1 MLFRSAGSVNRA
13 HRPGLPTACGPGNI
27 NRCENESV
35 GIASAFEGIGNA
47 TGISAALRNDI
58 GARNL
63 PQRKESVDALKS
75 RPQGDV
81 AQRLA
86 SNRTNSIRKY
96 PGLMNPSSQLD
107 TGGAS
112 LHVSPDA

>member
-1 MLFRSAGSVNRA
+1 MGSVNRA
-13 HRPGLPTACGPGNI
+13 DRISLPMAYDLGNK
-27 NRCENESV
+27 NRCKSESV
-35 GIASAFEGIGNA
+35 GRASAFEGMGNE
-47 TGISAALRNDI
+47 TGISAALRIDA
-58 GARNL
+58 GAISL
-63 PQRKESVDALKS
+63 PRRKESVDALEP

>member
-1 MLFRSAGSVNRA
+1 MGSVNRA
-13 HRPGLPTACGPGNI
+13 DKVGLPMAYGPGNK
-27 NRCENESV
+27 NRYESESV
-35 GIASAFEGIGNA
+35 GIASAFEGIGNE
-47 TGISAALRNDI
+47 TGVSAALRIDA
-58 GARNL
+58 GAISL
-63 PQRKESVDALKS
+63 PRRKESVDALEP